1 MKNTVKNK
9 SKLPAEPHYRGG
21 GRTPGSPFN
30 QAPTKRKQIK
40 SEIPSSQLAGLK
52 PAWKPGQSGN
62 PAGRPPLGKDIPGIL
77 RSIGELRASPQAIQT
92 LVKYFPEQKEKLLT
106 LNNRDTVL
114 WRAYLD
120 AEFGDRYSRDFV
132 AERTEGKVREYI
144 DISSGDKELRQ
155 PPAIDLSQLTPEK
168 LAFLRGIIKD
178 VLHRKQD
185 NGDAASSNT

>member
-1 MKNTVKNK
+1 LACGHQPGNPYNYDPKQKKRIKGSV
-9 SKLPAEPHYRGG
+9 PA
-21 GRTPGSPFN
+21 
-30 QAPTKRKQIK
+30 
-40 SEIPSSQLAGLK
+40 SQLRGLR

-62 PAGRPPLGKDIPGIL
+62 PKGRPTLGKDIPGIL
-77 RSIGELRASPQAIQT
+77 RAIGELNASPQAIQT

-185 NGDAASSNT
+185 NGDAASANS

>member
-1 MKNTVKNK
+1 MKSTVKNK
-9 SKLPAEPHYRGG
+9 SKLPPEPHYRGG
-21 GRTPGSPFN
+21 GRIPGSPFN
-30 QAPTKRKQIK
+30 KSPTQRKYVDYPPNK
-40 SEIPSSQLAGLK
+40 LRGLK
-52 PAWKPGQSGN
+52 PAWQPGQSGN

-77 RSIGELRASPQAIQT
+77 RSIGELTGSPEAIKT
-92 LVKYFPEQKEKLLT
+92 LIRYFPEHKVKLLT
-106 LNNRDTVL
+106 LNNRDVVL

-120 AEFGDRYSRDFV
+120 AEYGDRYSRDFV

-185 NGDAASSNT
+185 NEDAASANS